1 MLIVCYNTNIRKL
14 LGVKMTTEQYDD
26 LAQDIRNR
34 IEELEDRL
42 LDCIEDETE
51 YEEVQEAIYN
61 LEQNLKKVVKNLKY

>member
-1 MLIVCYNTNIRKL
+1 
-14 LGVKMTTEQYDD
+14 MTVEQYDD

-34 IEELEDRL
+34 IEELEDHL
-42 LDCIEDETE
+42 LHCIEEETE